1 MIYRPDLHNSQ
12 ASRKKLKKQLMVET
26 KLSINVKT
34 KSTFK
39 HDYDAKFP
47 NITEIRVTYRLF
59 QKQENG

>member
-1 MIYRPDLHNSQ
+1 
-12 ASRKKLKKQLMVET
+12 MVET

-34 KSTFK
+34 KNTFE

-47 NITEIRVTYRLF
+47 NISEICVTYRLF

>member
-1 MIYRPDLHNSQ
+1 
-12 ASRKKLKKQLMVET
+12 MVET

-47 NITEIRVTYRLF
+47 NITEICVTYRLF